1 MLARKFLM
9 ANEVEGIPCV
19 TNIVSKVFF
28 LGSFCAS
35 PIFLVREVRGCF
47 PRSGVGGWYKPCLEP
62 RPPVP
67 VEARTTT
74 GFQQCDPGSADLK
87 AGQGT
92 P

>member
-9 ANEVEGIPCV
+9 ANEVEVNPFV
-19 TNIVSKVFF
+19 TNKVSKVF
-28 LGSFCAS
+28 LGSFSAS

-47 PRSGVGGWYKPCLEP
+47 PRAGVGGWYKPCLEP

-74 GFQQCDPGSADLK
+74 GF
-87 AGQGT
+87 
-92 P
+92 